1 MQTIIDICMETFLA
15 VGSSSHIIIRKFFF
29 FSCATSCQT
38 KKKEHTCLSFLSPL
52 SVPRSGGVSS
62 VCNQEE
68 ESFYNKPLKHTFLVL
83 HPSMV
88 VTQTCRWDVNLRGFA
103 TAHTQSLTSWCVSAP
118 HVLNFEAYTC
128 RTECKCQV

>member
-1 MQTIIDICMETFLA
+1 MIIDTCMETFLA
-15 VGSSSHIIIRKFFF
+15 VGSSSHILIRKRFI
-29 FSCATSCQT
+29 SCVNSSQT

-68 ESFYNKPLKHTFLVL
+68 ESFLNKALKHTFLVL

-88 VTQTCRWDVNLRGFA
+88 GTQTAGVRLIQRVFNS
-103 TAHTQSLTSWCVSAP
+103 TQAKSHLVARLCSSR
-118 HVLNFEAYTC
+118 LEF
-128 RTECKCQV
+128 